1 MVVCEAGNK
10 CRSSL
15 CHHMCIKLHCILIL
29 FCHFYETAMVH
40 CLEHLTHNSTVIS
53 LSAAWNEGYFA
64 KNKISFILFFLV
76 KNRGTPAP
84 VNDLHDCYSHN
95 NWDCLLNRMS
105 LMSECAVTWY
115 LAMLMLFV
123 FEGYVAL
130 VLHKIQIL
138 GCVKIA
144 LTIMK
149 SLVFAEERYHKKC
162 RRFARKAKHLFQ

>member
-1 MVVCEAGNK
+1 
-10 CRSSL
+10 
-15 CHHMCIKLHCILIL
+15 
-29 FCHFYETAMVH
+29 
-40 CLEHLTHNSTVIS
+40 
-53 LSAAWNEGYFA
+53 
-64 KNKISFILFFLV
+64 
-76 KNRGTPAP
+76 
-84 VNDLHDCYSHN
+84 
-95 NWDCLLNRMS
+95 
-105 LMSECAVTWY
+105 MSECAVTWY

-162 RRFARKAKHLFQ
+162 RRFA